1 MSITILV
8 GSVAALFTTFGFVPQ
23 IIKLLKT
30 HKTDGISAAMIIQI
44 ASGLCLWV
52 IYGIMKKDYVIILAN
67 SVGLLL
73 AVITLSLYILLKK
86 NND

>member
-8 GSVAALFTTFGFVPQ
+8 GSAAALFTTFGFVPQ

-52 IYGIMKKDYVIILAN
+52 VYGIMKKDYVIILAN
-67 SVGLLL
+67 SVGLLF

-86 NND
+86 NNN

>member
-8 GSVAALFTTFGFVPQ
+8 GSVAALFTTFSFVPQ

-30 HKTDGISAAMIIQI
+30 HKTDGISSAMIVQI
-44 ASGLCLWV
+44 AAGLCLWIV
-52 IYGIMKKDYVIILAN
+52 YGIMRTDYVIILAN

-73 AVITLSLYILLKK
+73 SVTTLLLYILMKK